1 MSSAVKRTR
10 KAEENVLSIYFK
22 EISRI
27 PLLSRAEEDA
37 LARRAMRGDRLAGEK
52 LIKANLRFVVNLAK
66 KFPSYGIP
74 LEDLVSEGNIGLVLA
89 LEHFDP
95 GKGYRFISYAVW
107 WIRQTILRAIG
118 EKSRMIRL
126 PQNKAQELLQVTRV
140 RDELQGEHS
149 RTAVEQEIAQ
159 RLHKDRARVAELL
172 TISRDLL
179 SLDAPVSADEDFS
192 PLEDFVEDKSR
203 GSVEDI
209 LTRSSLRD
217 DIETVLTSLS
227 QRESEVLQCRY
238 GLNGRKPMSLREIG
252 RRCKLTKE
260 RIRQI
265 EKTAIKRLRHP
276 SSSHVLRAYT

>member
-140 RDELQGEHS
+140 RDELQGEQS
-149 RTAVEQEIAQ
+149 RTPVEEEIAQ
-159 RLHKDRARVAELL
+159 RLHKDRGRVAELL

-203 GSVEDI
+203 GSVEEI

-227 QRESEVLQCRY
+227 QRESEVLQSRY

-276 SSSHVLRAYT
+276 SSSHVLRVYT